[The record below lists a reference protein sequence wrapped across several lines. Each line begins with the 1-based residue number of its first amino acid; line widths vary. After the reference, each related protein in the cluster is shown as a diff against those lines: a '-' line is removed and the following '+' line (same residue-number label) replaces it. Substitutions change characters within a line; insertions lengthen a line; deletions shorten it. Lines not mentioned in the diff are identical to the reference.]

1 MIFCGSWLLMAFCW
15 LRAHGRANCMFG
27 CRLQAEVLRRQ
38 TRWSCVYVFVVMR
51 LPAVAA
57 PTRWPHCVV
66 EGNNKAAGAE
76 ALPEGPPHKFLPRP
90 SPRSQLRA
98 VALAIISRRWVVPA
112 SLWSAR
118 AHVWWRV
125 WKLIAQ
131 SDTGMTCLII
141 NTHIWHIWNKSN
153 VWVVLKRRLTW
164 PKCSNNMNSAF
175 GFFTSCGKN
184 SVQSCWGWQSIFRV
198 CSRNAPLW

>member
-1 MIFCGSWLLMAFCW
+1 MAFCW

-76 ALPEGPPHKFLPRP
+76 ALPEGPPHEFLPRL
-90 SPRSQLRA
+90 SPRSQLRT
-98 VALAIISRRWVVPA
+98 VAMAIISWQCVPVERE
-112 SLWSAR
+112 STRLIT
-118 AHVWWRV
+118 RV
-125 WKLIAQ
+125 KA
-131 SDTGMTCLII
+131 
-141 NTHIWHIWNKSN
+141 
-153 VWVVLKRRLTW
+153 
-164 PKCSNNMNSAF
+164 NSAK
-175 GFFTSCGKN
+175 SHRHDLSN
-184 SVQSCWGWQSIFRV
+184 Y
-198 CSRNAPLW
+198 